1 MLGHSP
7 LGDQPVSSVPT
18 PLVTGAAPK
27 INPFAGL
34 IIFAQAAV
42 MPVRAMI
49 VAR

>member
-7 LGDQPVSSVPT
+7 VSDQPLSSVPT
-18 PLVTGAAPK
+18 PLVTAPK
-27 INPFAGL
+27 INPLAGL